1 LAVCALRETIN
12 FGEDKNNTFTPI
24 EIAGSYASDGRQMD
38 ERFEL
43 LRNSK
48 SHADAGR
55 EGFRAELHGG
65 NFAKIDN
72 QAIIEF
78 VCDKNRTGLEENEL
92 DDRKKD
98 PDSEDGDNGKD
109 KDKEGEDKDG
119 KGQSL
124 KRRDDVSGCG
134 DSNASLRF
142 CKYGIDEPEK
152 GKKIRTLRLE
162 WRTMHA
168 CEDAPAEPSES
179 SSWGFFTWF
188 IIM

>member
-1 LAVCALRETIN
+1 VNLVCALRETIH
-12 FGEDKNNTFTPI
+12 FDEDTNNTFTPI
-24 EIAGSYASDGRQMD
+24 EIAGSFASDGRQLD

-48 SHADAGR
+48 SHADSER

-78 VCDKNRTGLEENEL
+78 VCDRNRTGLEENEI
-92 DDRKKD
+92 DDGKKE
-98 PDSEDGDNGKD
+98 PDSGDGDEGKD
-109 KDKEGEDKDG
+109 GDKEKDD

-124 KRRDDVSGCG
+124 RRRGEDSACG

-142 CKYGIDEPEK
+142 CKYGIDELEA

-162 WRTMHA
+162 WRTKYA
-168 CEDAPAEPSES
+168 CEDTPAEPGES

>member
-12 FGEDKNNTFTPI
+12 FEEDKNNTFTPI
-24 EIAGSYASDGRQMD
+24 EIAGNYASDGRPMD

-43 LRNSK
+43 FSK
-48 SHADAGR
+48 SKLHADSGR

-65 NFAKIDN
+65 IYANIDN

-78 VCDKNRTGLEENEL
+78 VCDRNRTGLEENEI
-92 DDRKKD
+92 DDGKKD
-98 PDSEDGDNGKD
+98 SDSEDGDKGKD
-109 KDKEGEDKDG
+109 KDGEGKDG
-119 KGQSL
+119 KDQNL
-124 KRRDDVSGCG
+124 RRRNEDTGCG

-142 CKYGIDEPEK
+142 CKYGIDELEK
-152 GKKIRTLRLE
+152 GKKVRTLRLE
-162 WRTMHA
+162 WRTKYA
-168 CEDAPAEPSES
+168 CEDTPAEPSES